1 MINDQKIYAILET
14 FKIHLLTLLLS
25 PSFSFNNYYYYF
37 MVLNYL
43 YFMKFD
49 IVGVVLV
56 DV

>member
-37 MVLNYL
+37 MVLNYV